1 MESLIRIVND
11 EDRQALEWL
20 LANVGAE
27 RVKAAVQ
34 RLTTGGKR
42 PFVSALCR
50 YLGAW
55 PPAAR
60 RRQLAAP
67 VHTAVGDLHLSL
79 IRQLLAQRT
88 VNHVVS
94 R

>member
-1 MESLIRIVND
+1 MESLIRVVND

-27 RVKAAVQ
+27 RVAAAVR
-34 RLTTGGKR
+34 RLAGGGRR

-60 RRQLAAP
+60 RARRVEP
-67 VHTAVGDLHLSL
+67 VHTAVGDRH
-79 IRQLLAQRT
+79 LAQMREMLA
-88 VNHVVS
+88 H
-94 R
+94 RGAAKFRAH